1 MSATQKTAEAWF
13 DAQDPNSTGWAY
25 RYYDANGTEN
35 SGPLDETDPG
45 ADLLEIAAEVISLDD
60 AILRVNVYSPA
71 TEQIALVQERDGS
84 YRWA

>member
-1 MSATQKTAEAWF
+1 MSATQTTAEAYF
-13 DAQDPNSTGWAY
+13 DTQDPRNLGWAY
-25 RYYDANGTEN
+25 RYVNAAGTET

-60 AILRVNVYSPA
+60 AIIRVNVYSPA